1 MRKSYAKF
9 SYGVRKIRIQC
20 EKFAYSAKKY
30 FSCARRWLS
39 HKTSSWS
46 DTWSFVLSVRAPIFG
61 IFERNVLFLAF
72 LAKLYHYS
80 AKNSHTVRKSIFLVQ
95 DVGHTI
101 KQVHGQ
107 IRGPLFRL
115 SVRRSFESLS
125 GKCFFFAFL
134 AKLFLSKKVIPFA

>member
-46 DTWSFVLSVRAPIFG
+46 DTWSFVLSVRAPVFG
-61 IFERNVLFLAF
+61 IFERKVLFF
-72 LAKLYHYS
+72 
-80 AKNSHTVRKSIFLVQ
+80 
-95 DVGHTI
+95 G
-101 KQVHGQ
+101 
-107 IRGPLFRL
+107 
-115 SVRRSFESLS
+115 
-125 GKCFFFAFL
+125 
-134 AKLFLSKKVIPFA
+134 FLSKVVSLQIGDTVCLRVMLNAYTDWLICLALEEKNCGTYKGITLSGGDTV